1 MAGVQDIMAQINNN
15 NSESDYTLP
24 TKSLAEREADGED
37 FDLEKDWA
45 L

>member
-1 MAGVQDIMAQINNN
+1 MVGVQDIMAQI

-37 FDLEKDWA
+37 LDLEKDWS

>member
-1 MAGVQDIMAQINNN
+1 MVGVQDIMAQINN

-37 FDLEKDWA
+37 FDLERDWS

>member
-1 MAGVQDIMAQINNN
+1 MVGVQDIMAQINNN

-37 FDLEKDWA
+37 FDLEKDWS